1 MKLLKINEDRLMGSD
16 FFAVLVSLFT
26 AALIVLPLFLSAK
39 TKSNEE
45 PAMLKLEDSLSFRYL
60 TCTRASIVYTSNTE
74 GKCSLT
80 IETKDG
86 KEVLYSE
93 NVRTIGKSGRVFDFL
108 NLEDGEYKV
117 VARKNGN
124 KMERPFN
131 IKNGEL
137 IYGGRVVVDPIF
149 IASGTR
155 AIIELPNEH
164 GKDVVVKIFDAKG
177 EELYSAIENKVVRKN
192 FEFSKVEAGDY
203 VVYVDV
209 EGDDYQFDYNKQ

>member
-1 MKLLKINEDRLMGSD
+1 MKLLKINEDNLMRSD
-16 FFAVLVSLFT
+16 FFSVMVSLLT

-39 TKSNEE
+39 VKGNEE
-45 PAMLKLEDSLSFRYL
+45 VSKLEFNDSLSFRYV
-60 TCTRASIVYTSNTE
+60 TCTRASIVYTSYNE
-74 GKCSLT
+74 GKCTLT
-80 IETKDG
+80 IETNDG
-86 KEVLYSE
+86 DEVLYSE
-93 NVRTIGKSGRVFDFL
+93 SVRTTGKSGRVFDFL

-117 VARKNGN
+117 VANKNG
-124 KMERPFN
+124 KKLERAFK

-137 IYGGRVVVDPIF
+137 VYGGRVVVDPIF

-164 GKDVVVKIFDAKG
+164 GKDVVVKVFDANG
-177 EELYSAIENKVVRKN
+177 DVLYSATENKEIRKN
-192 FEFSKVEAGDY
+192 FEFSKVESGDY

>member
-1 MKLLKINEDRLMGSD
+1 MKLLKINEDRLMKSD
-16 FFAVLVSLFT
+16 FFAVLVSLLT
-26 AALIVLPLFLSAK
+26 ATLIVLPLFLSAK

-45 PAMLKLEDSLSFRYL
+45 PVMLKMEDSLSFRYL
-60 TCTRASIVYTSNTE
+60 TCTRASIVYTSNVE

-93 NVRTIGKSGRVFDFL
+93 NVRTMGKSGRVFDFL

-117 VARKNGN
+117 VARKSGN
-124 KMERPFN
+124 KMERPFS

-177 EELYSAIENKVVRKN
+177 EELYSAIENKEVRKN

>member
-1 MKLLKINEDRLMGSD
+1 MKLLKINEDSLMKSN
-16 FFAVLVSLFT
+16 FFAVLVSLLT
-26 AALIVLPLFLSAK
+26 ATLIVLPLFLSAK
-39 TKSNEE
+39 TKTNEV
-45 PAMLKLEDSLSFRYL
+45 PATVKFEDSLSFRYL
-60 TCTRASIVYTSNTE
+60 TCTRASIVYTSYNE
-74 GKCSLT
+74 GRCTLT
-80 IETKDG
+80 VETKDG

-93 NVRTIGKSGRVFDFL
+93 NVRTMGKSGRVFDFL
-108 NLEDGEYKV
+108 NLEDGDYKV

-124 KMERPFN
+124 KMERSFS

-149 IASGTR
+149 IASGNR

-164 GKDVVVKIFDAKG
+164 GKDVVVKVFDAKG
-177 EELYSAIENKVVRKN
+177 EELYSAIENKQIRKN

-209 EGDDYQFDYNKQ
+209 DGDDYEFDYNKQ